1 MRGCSKSPVLMVPL
15 TFAAF
20 LTQYDPAATKVDPPQ
35 PFSQQDSSRDNW
47 KPSEP
52 GPFVEPAG
60 SLNRLLEMVVAAV
73 VAN

>member
-1 MRGCSKSPVLMVPL
+1 MLIGRLA
-15 TFAAF
+15 FAASV
-20 LTQYDPAATKVDPPQ
+20 LQYDPAATKVDPPQ
-35 PFSQQDSSRDNW
+35 PFSKRDSSRDNW

-52 GPFVEPAG
+52 GPFNEAAG

>member
-1 MRGCSKSPVLMVPL
+1 VL
-15 TFAAF
+15 
-20 LTQYDPAATKVDPPQ
+20 QYDPAATEVDPPQ
-35 PFSQQDSSRDNW
+35 PFSKQDSSRDNW

-52 GPFVEPAG
+52 GPFNEAAG